1 MAIGESKKRVDAYA
15 KVTGQAQYVAD
26 IEPRDAYVARL
37 VRADIANGRV
47 LGFDLEEAR
56 AEPGVVAIYTCF
68 DVAGYPVP
76 DRRAPL
82 VDRTVPPGHRGPQTA
97 QRPRARVWR
106 RSSGRGGARRGG
118 GCARGAQGEGA
129 V

>member
-56 AEPGVVAIYTCF
+56 AEPGRGGHLHLF
-68 DVAGYPVP
+68 RRAGYPVP

-82 VDRTVPPGHRGPQTA
+82 VDRTVPTRTSRTA
-97 QRPRARVWR
+97 NCSTPA
-106 RSSGRGGARRGG
+106 
-118 GCARGAQGEGA
+118 CACMATK
-129 V
+129 